1 MAFFTSI
8 YFLQFHNP
16 CCACSSMGIMCRP
29 AKFRKSQVIKG
40 CRYGFFSKSPIH
52 EQIASRLGFFLKR
65 KQTKKTRMS
74 PSLSFCFCETTLYV
88 IAGLWA
94 NVTNYPVAT
103 GDWKTWW
110 WWWEEN
116 KHIAH
121 VSSIRRVYVNE
132 ISMIY
137 WKTDF
142 RKKLLKNRLRWSYI
156 AEANNGSGTGPLE
169 IWLRISNWPG

>member
-1 MAFFTSI
+1 MS
-8 YFLQFHNP
+8 YLSFH
-16 CCACSSMGIMCRP
+16 
-29 AKFRKSQVIKG
+29 F
-40 CRYGFFSKSPIH
+40 
-52 EQIASRLGFFLKR
+52 ASFISDLPLCEAMV
-65 KQTKKTRMS
+65 T
-74 PSLSFCFCETTLYV
+74 FCFCLFVSSKLYRSYEWTQRHLANAHRHWHFFLSLSLGWHFLSETTLYV

-103 GDWKTWW
+103 GDSKTW

-142 RKKLLKNRLRWSYI
+142 RNKLLKNRLRWSYI